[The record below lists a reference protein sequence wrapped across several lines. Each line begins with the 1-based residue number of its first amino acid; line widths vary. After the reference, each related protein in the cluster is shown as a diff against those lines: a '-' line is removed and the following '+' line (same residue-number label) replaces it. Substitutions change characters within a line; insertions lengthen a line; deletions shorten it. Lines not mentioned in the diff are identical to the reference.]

1 TSIVGANFVQNP
13 SLVVMFLTSS
23 SFGNGFSSISWV
35 MVSSLAPKRLIG
47 LTGGVWNV
55 FGNLPSI
62 LVPIIVGSLI
72 HGNNFKPA
80 LVYISVV
87 ALMGA
92 LSYIFVVG
100 RVERVEE

>member
-1 TSIVGANFVQNP
+1 VESPA
-13 SLVVMFLTSS
+13 LVVMFLTIA

-35 MVSSLAPKRLIG
+35 MVSSIAPKRLIG
-47 LTGGVWNV
+47 LTGGVFNL
-55 FGNLPSI
+55 FGNLPAI
-62 LVPIIVGSLI
+62 LVPIVVGSLI
-72 HGNNFKPA
+72 HGDNFKPA
-80 LVYISVV
+80 MVYISIV

>member
-1 TSIVGANFVQNP
+1 VFNF
-13 SLVVMFLTSS
+13 
-23 SFGNGFSSISWV
+23 
-35 MVSSLAPKRLIG
+35 
-47 LTGGVWNV
+47 

-72 HGNNFKPA
+72 HGDNFKPA